1 MSTNRQIDKICI
13 AAFGLALFITFL
25 FFQIKKTDVQAAS
38 APIGYEAKIFDT
50 IIMEDW
56 DTFLENCTDEKY
68 VDCTVIIDGDT
79 FRNVAIRAK
88 GNTSL
93 SSVASY
99 GNNRY
104 SFKIEFDHYDN
115 ANTYYGLDKICLNN
129 IIQDNTYM
137 KDYLTYQLMLSYD
150 VNAPLCSYTYI
161 TVNGEDWGLY
171 LAVEAVEE
179 AFLQRNYGYDYGN
192 LYKPDSV
199 TMGGGYSEMVEDGV
213 QYRIAECDNVEKFAD
228 RQVYLCVNDGMFYNN
243 DAYTYDEQSGAIS
256 RNEQY
261 QGVNALFTL
270 PLDKSKAD
278 KKAAEEYVKQIED
291 EWNGNGEAEEAEEE
305 TAASEAGNAI
315 SDETDATAQAAKES
329 EHWKLEDFEKN
340 TELVKEM
347 ELTADADGNYAYQYE
362 ISADGLASEGVLGK
376 EELSDRDEENMAK
389 CRRIMSGE
397 DSQTA
402 YIETFTLKEDG
413 NVVLQVYK
421 YRK

>member
-1 MSTNRQIDKICI
+1 MKYDMDELLKNALSAKEEPDYWLNQSIIKQIEEKENANMSKKNRRMRIPAVAMLTAAVVVAGSASVYAAWKYLTPQQVAEINEDQGLA
-13 AAFGLALFITFL
+13 AAFQSEDAVAVGE
-25 FFQIKKTDVQAAS
+25 VQECGDYRVTLLGIVSGENLSKYAAMDDS
-38 APIGYEAKIFDT
+38 GNILNDRTYVVTAIENADGTPRPDT
-50 IIMEDW
+50 SED
-56 DTFLENCTDEKY
+56 
-68 VDCTVIIDGDT
+68 
-79 FRNVAIRAK
+79 
-88 GNTSL
+88 
-93 SSVASY
+93 
-99 GNNRY
+99 
-104 SFKIEFDHYDN
+104 
-115 ANTYYGLDKICLNN
+115 
-129 IIQDNTYM
+129 
-137 KDYLTYQLMLSYD
+137 DY
-150 VNAPLCSYTYI
+150 
-161 TVNGEDWGLY
+161 GEDPFFVSPLIEGLNPSIY
-171 LAVEAVEE
+171 
-179 AFLQRNYGYDYGN
+179 N
-192 LYKPDSV
+192 SV

-362 ISADGLASEGVLGK
+362 ISADGLASEGGLGK